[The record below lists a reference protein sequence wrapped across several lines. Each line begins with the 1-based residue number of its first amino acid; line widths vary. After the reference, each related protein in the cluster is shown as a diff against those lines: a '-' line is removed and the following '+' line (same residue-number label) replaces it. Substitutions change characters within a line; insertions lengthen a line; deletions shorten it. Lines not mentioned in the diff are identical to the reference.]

1 MADWYLAPEDL
12 ADLALGCAMLGSGGG
27 GDPYYAVTLLGA
39 MLADGASIRII
50 DPDALSDD
58 DVAVSVGYVGA
69 PITLLEKLIADR
81 EIVAAIETMQKRLA
95 TPLKALIAAEIG
107 GFNGLVPLIA
117 AGLTGLPVVDA
128 DGMGRAFP
136 RSDQVSFA
144 IYGYSATPTVISGE
158 HGEAVIIE
166 AGAPGRVEM
175 LVRALSVAMGSKCF
189 AVDYPLRGRDIR
201 AHAVPKT
208 LSLAKGV
215 GAALRAAAAD
225 SADPFH
231 ALRRDLRE
239 NWNLD
244 TKMLVEG
251 VVRERRHD
259 TQGGF
264 DRGSTTIAQ
273 GGADGQVFQ
282 LDFQNEFLV
291 VWQDGTPLAS
301 TPDIISVVDSD
312 TLAPITSDAIRYG
325 QRVKVIAMSAP
336 LLMRS
341 ARALATVGPRAF
353 GYAFDYSPISDGG
366 EDR

>member
-1 MADWYLAPEDL
+1 MTDWYLAHEDL

-39 MLADGASIRII
+39 MLGEGTSIRII
-50 DPDALSDD
+50 DPDTLSDD
-58 DVAVSVGYVGA
+58 DVAVSVGYMGA

-81 EIVAAIETMQKRLA
+81 EIVAAIETMQQHLPA
-95 TPLKALIAAEIG
+95 PLKALIAAEIG

-136 RSDQVSFA
+136 RSDQVTFA
-144 IYGYSATPTVISGE
+144 IYGHSATPTVISGE

-166 AGAPGRVEM
+166 AGACDRVEM
-175 LVRALSVAMGSKCF
+175 LSRALSVAMGSKCF

-225 SADPFH
+225 SADPFR

-239 NWNLD
+239 NLNLHSEL
-244 TKMLVEG
+244 LVEG

-259 TQGGF
+259 TNGGF

-273 GGADGQVFQ
+273 AGADGQVFH

-312 TLAPITSDAIRYG
+312 TLIPITSDGIRYG
-325 QRVKVIAMSAP
+325 QRVKVIVMSAP

-341 ARALATVGPRAF
+341 ARALASVGPRAF
-353 GYAFDYSPISDGG
+353 GYHFDYLPIEEGG
-366 EDR
+366 NDR